1 MNQNKPRGDKTE
13 KDVANEAEL
22 SEEPKIKLNNNIRDI
37 RSVKQLEKVNL
48 DFESP
53 RLKKAMDDY
62 GITQAECEKKER
74 FEFEKKGVDPDV
86 VDLRFKHYQGRLIDT
101 INQIIERRRE
111 YVLEDRK

>member
-1 MNQNKPRGDKTE
+1 
-13 KDVANEAEL
+13 
-22 SEEPKIKLNNNIRDI
+22 
-37 RSVKQLEKVNL
+37 VKQLEKVNL

-86 VDLRFKHYQGRLIDT
+86 VDLRFKHY
-101 INQIIERRRE
+101 
-111 YVLEDRK
+111 